1 MENKLQTTTIMQ
13 CVKHTDTDT
22 LPESAKIYI
31 GKTGMVN
38 QFVTHQLLDAQLAE
52 QMNN

>member
-13 CVKHTDTDT
+13 CVKHTDT